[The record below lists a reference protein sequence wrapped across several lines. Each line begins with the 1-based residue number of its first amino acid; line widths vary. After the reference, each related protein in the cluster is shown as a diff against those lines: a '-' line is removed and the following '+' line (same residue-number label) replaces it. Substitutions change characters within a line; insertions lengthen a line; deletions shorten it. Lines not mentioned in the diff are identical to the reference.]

1 MNALDGLLKM
11 LALHQADEL
20 RLGVERTPLLL
31 SRGVPKNFTLA
42 ETGERV
48 LRQMLG
54 ALLSPEV
61 ERGLAQGSAVAASYS
76 AGELG
81 VYQVQFLPRSAGEP
95 GFDVILSNSAPLE
108 AEPAPRPSHAAVE
121 ALPRSPIA
129 VVRPSQSAVEVPPR
143 LRAAARPSH
152 AAAEVTS
159 RSPAAQ
165 PTAKLEAL
173 LAQAVALRASDVH
186 ARDGEPAYARVDGR
200 LVPLNGGPQ
209 LTAELLGD
217 ELAVPAPSRDFSLA
231 SPSAGRVRLHAF
243 RSGGALAL
251 AVRVLP
257 PVVPRLSSLGFPVDL
272 SDLALLPSGL
282 VLLTGPTG
290 SGKSTTAAA
299 LCQEALRQ
307 RSAVLLTLEDPVEY
321 AFDTRSTDSVVRQ
334 RQIGADV
341 ADFATGLRDA
351 LREDPDLLLV
361 GEMRD
366 AESISLALTAAE
378 TGHLVFASLHSR
390 SAASAIERIVDTYP
404 AARQHQLRI
413 QLADSLRA
421 IVAQRL
427 LPRAQGSG
435 RVAALEVLRKNA
447 AVANLIREGKL
458 PQLVNVMQSSR
469 KDGMLQLER
478 SLAELCRSGAVEER
492 TARAAANDQEALSEY
507 LRGAK

>member
-1 MNALDGLLKM
+1 MNALHGLLKM

-20 RLGVERTPLLL
+20 RLGVDRTPVLLG
-31 SRGVPKNFTLA
+31 RGVPKNFTLA

-54 ALLSPEV
+54 SLLSPEV
-61 ERGLAQGSAVAASYS
+61 ERGLSQGSAVAATYS

-81 VYQVQFLPRSAGEP
+81 MYQVQFLPRQGET
-95 GFDVILSNSAPLE
+95 GFDVTLSNTPP
-108 AEPAPRPSHAAVE
+108 PAPEPVTAAQ
-121 ALPRSPIA
+121 PNFG
-129 VVRPSQSAVEVPPR
+129 AVEVPAR
-143 LRAAARPSH
+143 SHAARPT
-152 AAAEVTS
+152 AA
-159 RSPAAQ
+159 
-165 PTAKLEAL
+165 LEAL

-186 ARDGEPAYARVDGR
+186 VRDGEPAYARVDGR
-200 LVPLNGGPQ
+200 LVSLNGGPQ
-209 LTAELLGD
+209 LSAELLGD
-217 ELAVPAPSRDFSLA
+217 ELAVRAQSRDLSLA

-243 RSGGALAL
+243 RAGGATAI

-272 SDLALLPSGL
+272 SDLAALPNGL

-321 AFDTRSTDSVVRQ
+321 AFDTQATKSVVRQ
-334 RQIGADV
+334 RQIGSDV
-341 ADFATGLRDA
+341 ADFASGLRDA

-404 AARQHQLRI
+404 AARQQQLRI

-435 RVAALEVLRKNA
+435 RVVALEVLRKNA

-458 PQLVNVMQSSR
+458 PQLVNVMQASR

-478 SLAELCRSGAVEER
+478 SLAELCRSGAVDER
-492 TARAAANDQEALSEY
+492 TARAAANDQEALTEY